1 VSCKDDDALLSWLF
15 CFELD
20 VCLHYWSSAFNS
32 TAMLVI
38 ARSKYLKPSKH
49 TIRRI
54 SPSVPICT
62 CVIRTKGVVPLFAGS
77 RSKAMSLIFTPLVL
91 EIQLLYTLRCVVN
104 SATNLFQNSSKTL
117 QTLFYLVAL
126 VNFVL
131 SVSIGCSSA

>member
-1 VSCKDDDALLSWLF
+1 MSSKDDDTLLSWSF

-20 VCLHYWSSAFNS
+20 VCLHYWSSAFSS
-32 TAMLVI
+32 TSMLVI
-38 ARSKYLKPSKH
+38 ARLKYLNPSKH
-49 TIRRI
+49 TIRQI
-54 SPSVPICT
+54 SPSVPIRT
-62 CVIRTKGVVPLFAGS
+62 CVIRTKGVVPLLAGS

-117 QTLFYLVAL
+117 QTLLYLVTF